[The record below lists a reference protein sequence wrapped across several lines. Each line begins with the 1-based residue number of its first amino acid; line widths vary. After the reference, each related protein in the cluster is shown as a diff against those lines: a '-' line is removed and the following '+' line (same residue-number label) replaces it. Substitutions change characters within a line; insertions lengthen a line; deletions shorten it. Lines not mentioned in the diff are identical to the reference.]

1 VRSHGITAMRITIER
16 LRTWIL
22 VLAGVLAAVI
32 LGFFALTR
40 YKLSH
45 FGRDLPGK
53 LGVNIQQDANGFTFS
68 KSQAGHTLFTLH
80 ASKLVE
86 YKGGHAMLHNVSIT
100 LYGKDGSRNDHV
112 YGNEFE
118 YDPGQGTARALGAV
132 HLDVQAPAGTRG
144 TVPQNRIV
152 HAETS
157 GLVFNQKTGE
167 ANTDAP
173 VTFSVADAQGTAVG
187 AAYDA
192 NEGVLILQKNI
203 HFVAQLTKGP
213 LVLAADH
220 AEFNRDTRQLALLKD
235 DIRYAGE
242 HSSSEEA
249 LIYFRQDGTVEKAD
263 ANGHV
268 NMRDDEGRQLHASA
282 VEVLMDGRGNTQRA
296 TLDGGLL
303 FSAEEGPHSIHG
315 DANQGILQ
323 LGPDGELKR
332 VEMHNAVTVVDQE
345 IGPPGDPHGSI
356 TREVKGSTVVIDL
369 VPSAQGHAEAQ
380 KLMASGGAV
389 LIEHTIYSDSPP
401 QNTVM
406 KGDVIQATL
415 SEGRALN
422 TLHAQGN
429 TYLTNTNPS
438 GVSQTSTGDTLDITF
453 AQESTDQKK
462 QKRKPDEIPPS
473 LVERAVQR
481 GHVAIVQIK
490 PATNNQGKPWR
501 SQATADIATL
511 DGPRQIIHLAGS
523 PRLDDDEAEMTAQSI
538 DFYRLSG
545 AVTADHDV
553 KVTLRQGAS
562 AQAPVHA
569 VAEKVFFD
577 HDRDEATL
585 YGVGGRD
592 ARLWQA
598 ANSVAAS
605 TIVLDRQAQMLIAP
619 EKNGE
624 GRVHGVFADP
634 GSKATGSEA
643 VIRVDANSLQYSGG
657 EHRATFQGNVVAQQA
672 SGRLRADKA
681 DLFMSKDT
689 TGPGAS
695 ARVPNPRGSLDH
707 MTASGK
713 VQVDEGARKGD
724 GERLVYTASDGR
736 FVLYGRTGEPARMA
750 DPEHGTVSG
759 AALIFTNRGDSV
771 EVDGGN
777 ARAVTDTQVPK

>member
-1 VRSHGITAMRITIER
+1 MRITIEK

-22 VLAGVLAAVI
+22 LLAGVLVAII

-40 YKLSH
+40 YKVSH
-45 FGRDLPGK
+45 FGRDLPAK
-53 LGVNIQQDANGFTFS
+53 LGMNIQQDANGFTFS
-68 KSQAGHTLFTLH
+68 KSQGGHTLFTLH
-80 ASKLVE
+80 ASKLIQ
-86 YKGGHAMLHNVSIT
+86 YKGNGRATLHNVSIT

-112 YGNEFE
+112 FGNDFE
-118 YDPGQGTARALGAV
+118 YDPVEGTARAVGPV

-144 TVPQNRIV
+144 TVPQNRTV

-157 GLVFNQKTGE
+157 GLVFNQKTGA

-173 VTFSVADAQGTAVG
+173 VTFSVADAKGTAVG
-187 AAYDA
+187 ASYDA
-192 NEGVLILQKNI
+192 NEGVLILQRDV
-203 HFVAQLTKGP
+203 HFTAQLTKGP
-213 LVLAADH
+213 LVLTAEH
-220 AEFNRDTRQLALLKD
+220 AEFNSETRQLSLLKD
-235 DIRYAGE
+235 DVRYAGE
-242 HSSSEEA
+242 HNTSEEA
-249 LIYFRQDGTVEKAD
+249 LVYFRQDGTVEKVD

-268 NMRDDEGRQLHASA
+268 NMRNDEGRQLHASA
-282 VEVLMDGRGNTQRA
+282 VEVLMDARGNTQQA

-303 FSAEEGPHSIHG
+303 FSAVEGPHSIHG
-315 DANQGILQ
+315 DANSGILQ

-332 VEMHNAVTVVDQE
+332 VEMHNAVTVVDQV
-345 IGPPGDPHGSI
+345 IGPPNDPHGSV
-356 TREVKGSTVVIDL
+356 TREVKGSTVAIDL
-369 VPSAQGHAEAQ
+369 VTSQQGKAEAQ

-389 LIEHTIYSDSPP
+389 LTEHTIYSNSPP

-415 SEGRALN
+415 REGRALD
-422 TLHAQGN
+422 TLHAQGD

-438 GVSQTSTGDTLDITF
+438 GVSQTSTGDALDITF
-453 AQESTDQKK
+453 AQEPIKK
-462 QKRKPDEIPPS
+462 AKHKPDEIPPS
-473 LVERAVQR
+473 LVEKAVQR
-481 GHVAIVQIK
+481 GHVTIVQIK
-490 PATNNQGKPWR
+490 PATNGKEKSWR
-501 SQATADIATL
+501 SEATADTATL
-511 DGPRQIIHLAGS
+511 DGPRQIIHLEGS
-523 PRLDDDEAEMTAQSI
+523 PRLKDDDAELTAQLV

-553 KVTLRQGAS
+553 KLTLRQGSS

-577 HDRDEATL
+577 HDRNEAIL
-585 YGVGGRD
+585 YGGDQD

-605 TIVLDRQAQMLIAP
+605 TIVLDRQDQMLIAP

-624 GRVHGVFADP
+624 GRVHCVFADP

-643 VIRVDANSLQYSGG
+643 VIRVDANSLHYSGG
-657 EHRATFQGNVVAQQA
+657 ERRATFQGNVVAQQA
-672 SGRLRADKA
+672 SGRVRADRA
-681 DLFMSKDT
+681 DLFMTKNAV
-689 TGPGAS
+689 TGGADD
-695 ARVPNPRGSLDH
+695 RVPNPRGSVDH
-707 MTASGK
+707 MVAEGK
-713 VQVDEGARKGD
+713 VQVDQGTRKGE
-724 GERLVYTASDGR
+724 GQRLVYTASDGK
-736 FVLYGRTGEPARMA
+736 FVLYGRTGQPAHMV

>member
-1 VRSHGITAMRITIER
+1 MRITIER

-22 VLAGVLAAVI
+22 VLAGVLIAVI
-32 LGFFALTR
+32 AGFFLLTR

-68 KSQAGHTLFTLH
+68 KSQGGHTLFTLH
-80 ASKLVE
+80 ASKLIQ
-86 YKGGHAMLHNVSIT
+86 YKGNGRAMLHNVSIT

-112 YGNEFE
+112 YGNDFE
-118 YDPGQGTARALGAV
+118 YDPAQGTARALGPV

-144 TVPQNRIV
+144 TVPQNRTV

-157 GLVFNQKTGE
+157 GVVFNQKTGE
-167 ANTDAP
+167 ANTNAP
-173 VTFSVADAQGTAVG
+173 VTFSVADAKGTAVG
-187 AAYDA
+187 ASYDA
-192 NEGVLILQKNI
+192 NEGVLILQKDV
-203 HFVAQLTKGP
+203 HFTAQLTKGP
-213 LVLAADH
+213 LVLVAEH
-220 AEFNRDTRQLALLKD
+220 AEFNRDTRQLALLRD

-242 HSSSEEA
+242 HNTSEQA
-249 LIYFRQDGTVEKAD
+249 LVYFRQDGTVEKAD

-268 NMRDDEGRQLHASA
+268 NMQDDAGRQLHASA
-282 VEVLMDGRGNTQRA
+282 LEVLMDAYGNTQRA

-315 DANQGILQ
+315 DANSGILQ

-332 VEMHNAVTVVDQE
+332 VEMYNAVTVVDQE

-356 TREVKGSTVVIDL
+356 TREVKGSSVFIDF

-389 LIEHTIYSDSPP
+389 LTEHTIYSDSPP

-415 SEGRALN
+415 REGRALD

-429 TYLTNTNPS
+429 TFLTNTNPS
-438 GVSQTSTGDTLDITF
+438 GVSQTSTGDTLDIAF
-453 AQESTDQKK
+453 AQEGASQPK

-490 PATNNQGKPWR
+490 PGANEQAKPWR
-501 SQATADIATL
+501 SQATAEIATL
-511 DGPRQIIHLAGS
+511 DGPRQIIHLEGS
-523 PRLDDDEAEMTAQSI
+523 PRLNDDEAEMTAQMI

-553 KVTLRQGAS
+553 KVTLHQGAS

-577 HDRDEATL
+577 HDRDEAML
-585 YGVGGRD
+585 YGRDTQD

-598 ANSVAAS
+598 ANSVAAP
-605 TIVLDRQAQMLIAP
+605 TIVLDRRNQMLIAP
-619 EKNGE
+619 GKGAQ

-643 VIRVDANSLQYSGG
+643 VIRVDANSLQYSGS
-657 EHRATFQGNVVAQQA
+657 ERKASFQGNVMAQQA
-672 SGRLRADKA
+672 SGRLRAEKA
-681 DLFMSKDT
+681 DLFMTRNAVPSDA
-689 TGPGAS
+689 AS
-695 ARVPNPRGSLDH
+695 RVPNPRGSLDH
-707 MTASGK
+707 MVAEGR
-713 VQVDEGARKGD
+713 VQVNEGERSGQ
-724 GERLVYTASDGR
+724 GERLVYTASDGK
-736 FVLYGRTGEPARMA
+736 FVLYGRTGQPAHME
-750 DPEHGTVSG
+750 DPEHGTISG

-771 EVDGGN
+771 EVDGGT

>member
-1 VRSHGITAMRITIER
+1 MRITIEK

-22 VLAGVLAAVI
+22 VLAGVLIAVI

-45 FGRDLPGK
+45 FGRDLPAK

-68 KSQAGHTLFTLH
+68 KSQGGHTLFTLH
-80 ASKLVE
+80 ASKLIQ
-86 YKGGHAMLHNVSIT
+86 YKGGGRATLHNVSIT
-100 LYGKDGSRNDHV
+100 LYGKDGTRNDHV
-112 YGNEFE
+112 YGNDFE
-118 YDPGQGTARALGAV
+118 YDPAQGIARALGPV

-144 TVPQNRIV
+144 TVPQNRTV

-157 GLVFNQKTGE
+157 GVIFNQKTGE

-173 VTFSVADAQGTAVG
+173 VKFSVADAQGTAVG
-187 AAYDA
+187 ASYDA
-192 NEGVLILQKNI
+192 NEGVLILQRDV
-203 HFVAQLTKGP
+203 HFTAQLTKGP
-213 LVLAADH
+213 LVLAAEH
-220 AEFNRDTRQLALLKD
+220 AEFNLDIRQLALLKD
-235 DIRYAGE
+235 DVRYAGE
-242 HSSSEEA
+242 HTTSDEA
-249 LIYFRQDGTVEKAD
+249 LLSFRQDGTVAKAD

-268 NMRDDEGRQLHASA
+268 NMQDDEGRELHASVA
-282 VEVLMDGRGNTQRA
+282 EVLMDARGNTQQA

-303 FSAEEGPHSIHG
+303 FSANEGPHSIHG
-315 DANQGILQ
+315 DANQGFLQ

-332 VEMHNAVTVVDQE
+332 AEMHNAVTVVDQE
-345 IGPPGDPHGSI
+345 IGPPEDPHGSI
-356 TREVKGSTVVIDL
+356 TREVKGSTVTIDF
-369 VPSAQGHAEAQ
+369 VPSAEGHAEAQ

-389 LIEHTIYSDSPP
+389 LTEHTIYSDSPP

-415 SEGRALN
+415 HEGRALD
-422 TLHAQGN
+422 TLQAQGN

-438 GVSQTSTGDTLDITF
+438 GVSQTSTGDTLDVTF
-453 AQESTDQKK
+453 AQESTKETK
-462 QKRKPDEIPPS
+462 HKADEVPPS
-473 LVERAVQR
+473 LVEHAVQR
-481 GHVAIVQIK
+481 GHVTIVQIK
-490 PATNNQGKPWR
+490 PAANGQAKPWR
-501 SQATADIATL
+501 SEATAEVASL
-511 DGPRQIIHLAGS
+511 DGPRQIIHLEGS
-523 PRLDDDEAEMTAQSI
+523 PRLSDEEAEMTAQMI

-553 KVTLRQGAS
+553 KVTFRQGSS

-569 VAEKVFFD
+569 IAEKVFFD
-577 HDRDEATL
+577 HDRDEAIL
-585 YGVGGRD
+585 YGGVQD

-605 TIVLDRQAQMLIAP
+605 TIVLDRQEQMLIAP
-619 EKNGE
+619 EKSGQ

-643 VIRVDANSLQYSGG
+643 VIRIDANSLQYSGA
-657 EHRATFQGNVVAQQA
+657 ERKATFQGNVVAQQA
-672 SGRLRADKA
+672 NGRVRADKA
-681 DLFMSKDT
+681 DLFMTKNNVAA
-689 TGPGAS
+689 GS
-695 ARVPNPRGSLDH
+695 ANRIPNPRGSLDH
-707 MTASGK
+707 MVAEGE
-713 VQVDEGARKGD
+713 VQVEEGTRKGE
-724 GERLVYTASDGR
+724 GERLTYTASDGK
-736 FVLYGRTGEPARMA
+736 FILYGQMGQPAHMA

>member
-1 VRSHGITAMRITIER
+1 MRITIER

-22 VLAGVLAAVI
+22 VLAGVLAVVI
-32 LGFFALTR
+32 LGFFLLTR

-68 KSQAGHTLFTLH
+68 KSQGGHTLFTLH
-80 ASKLVE
+80 ASKLLE
-86 YKGGHAMLHNVSIT
+86 YKGGHATLHNVSIT

-118 YDPGQGTARALGAV
+118 YDPVEGTARALGAV

-144 TVPQNRIV
+144 TLPQNRTV

-167 ANTDAP
+167 ANTEAP
-173 VTFSVADAQGTAVG
+173 VKFVVANAQGTAVG

-192 NEGVLILQKNI
+192 NEGVLILQKDI
-203 HFVAQLTKGP
+203 HFMAQLTKGP
-213 LVLAADH
+213 LVLTADH

-235 DIRYAGE
+235 DVRYDGE
-242 HSSSEEA
+242 HSSSGQA

-263 ANGHV
+263 ASGHV
-268 NMRDDEGRQLHASA
+268 NMQDDEGRQLHASA
-282 VEVLMDGRGNTQRA
+282 VEVLMDTHGNTQRA

-303 FSAEEGPHSIHG
+303 FSADEGPHSIHG

-356 TREVKGSTVVIDL
+356 TREVQGSLVVIDL
-369 VPSAQGHAEAQ
+369 VPSAEGHAEAQ
-380 KLMASGGAV
+380 KLVASGGAV
-389 LIEHTIYSDSPP
+389 LTEHTIYSDSPP

-406 KGDVIQATL
+406 KGQVIQATL
-415 SEGRALN
+415 SQGRALD
-422 TLHAQGN
+422 TLHAQGD

-453 AQESTDQKK
+453 AQENPSQPK

-501 SQATADIATL
+501 SQATANIATL
-511 DGPRQIIHLAGS
+511 DGPRQIIHLEGS
-523 PRLDDDEAEMTAQSI
+523 PRLNDDEAEMTAQSI

-553 KVTLRQGAS
+553 KVTLHQGAS

-577 HDRDEATL
+577 HDRDEAVL
-585 YGVGGRD
+585 YGGAQY

-605 TIVLDRQAQMLIAP
+605 TIVLDRQDQMLIAP
-619 EKNGE
+619 EKAGE
-624 GRVHGVFADP
+624 GRVHGVFVDP

-643 VIRVDANSLQYSGG
+643 VIRVDANSLNYSGG
-657 EHRATFQGNVVAQQA
+657 ERRATFEGNVVAQQA

-689 TGPGAS
+689 AGAS
-695 ARVPNPRGSLDH
+695 TRVPNPRGSLDH
-707 MTASGK
+707 MVASGK
-713 VQVDEGARKGD
+713 VQLDEGTRKGE
-724 GERLVYTASDGR
+724 GERLVYTAADGR
-736 FVLYGRTGEPARMA
+736 FVLYGRTGQPARMA

>member
-1 VRSHGITAMRITIER
+1 MRITIER

-22 VLAGVLAAVI
+22 VLAGVLIAVI
-32 LGFFALTR
+32 AGFFAFTR
-40 YKLSH
+40 YKVSH
-45 FGRDLPGK
+45 FGRDIPGK

-68 KSQAGHTLFTLH
+68 KSQRGHTLFTLH
-80 ASKLVE
+80 ASKLVQ
-86 YKGGHAMLHNVSIT
+86 YKGNGRAMLHNVSIT

-112 YGNEFE
+112 YGNDFE
-118 YDPGQGTARALGAV
+118 YDPAQGTARALGRV

-144 TVPQNRIV
+144 TVPQNRTV

-157 GLVFNQKTGE
+157 GVVFNQKTGE

-187 AAYDA
+187 ASYDA
-192 NEGVLILQKNI
+192 NEGVLILQKDV
-203 HFVAQLTKGP
+203 HFTAQLTKGP
-213 LVLAADH
+213 LVLVADH

-235 DIRYAGE
+235 DLRYAGE
-242 HSSSEEA
+242 HSTSEEA
-249 LIYFRQDGTVEKAD
+249 LVHFRQDGTVEKAD

-268 NMRDDEGRQLHASA
+268 NMQDDEGRQLHASA
-282 VEVLMDGRGNTQRA
+282 LEVLMDAHGNTQQA
-296 TLDGGLL
+296 TVDGGLL

-315 DANQGILQ
+315 DANSGILR

-332 VEMHNAVTVVDQE
+332 VEMYNAVTVVDQE
-345 IGPPGDPHGSI
+345 IGPAGDPHGSI
-356 TREVKGSTVVIDL
+356 TREVKGSSVFIDL

-389 LIEHTIYSDSPP
+389 LTEHTIYSDSPP

-415 SEGRALN
+415 RQGRALD
-422 TLHAQGN
+422 TLRAQGN
-429 TYLTNTNPS
+429 TFLTNTNPS

-453 AQESTDQKK
+453 AQESAIPQK

-490 PATNNQGKPWR
+490 PAANNQEKPWR

-511 DGPRQIIHLAGS
+511 DGPRQIIHLEGS
-523 PRLDDDEAEMTAQSI
+523 PRLNDDEAEMTAQMI

-553 KVTLRQGAS
+553 KVTLRQGSS

-585 YGVGGRD
+585 YGGSGQD

-605 TIVLDRQAQMLIAP
+605 TIVLDRHDQMLIAP
-619 EKNGE
+619 GKGGL

-657 EHRATFQGNVVAQQA
+657 ERKATFQGNVVAQQA

-681 DLFMSKDT
+681 ELFMTRNAAPSD
-689 TGPGAS
+689 A
-695 ARVPNPRGSLDH
+695 ANRVPNPRGSLDH
-707 MTASGK
+707 MVAEGR
-713 VQVDEGARKGD
+713 VQVNEGTRNGQ
-724 GERLVYTASDGR
+724 GERLVYTASDGK
-736 FVLYGRTGEPARMA
+736 FVLYGRTGQPAHMM
-750 DPEHGTVSG
+750 DPQHGTVSG

-771 EVDGGN
+771 EVDGGT
-777 ARAVTDTQVPK
+777 ARAVTDTEVPK